1 MSAQIQDSL
10 IDELYSLVI
19 TAITTHG
26 HHITVKSESE
36 RRSVSVVCTNATLLS
51 ASMDYVSL
59 LRLSPEDRCIVRVH
73 VVVIDQDTILFL
85 ILAGGA
91 YLAIRA
97 ETIVLERC
105 PQQSL

>member
-26 HHITVKSESE
+26 HHITVKSASE
-36 RRSVSVVCTNATLLS
+36 RRSVAIVCTNATLLS

-97 ETIVLERC
+97 ESISLER
-105 PQQSL
+105 

>member
-1 MSAQIQDSL
+1 MSAHVQDTF
-10 IDELYSLVI
+10 IDELHSLVI

-26 HHITVKSESE
+26 HHITVKSASE
-36 RRSVSVVCTNATLLS
+36 RKSVAIVCSNATLLG

-85 ILAGGA
+85 IL
-91 YLAIRA
+91 
-97 ETIVLERC
+97 ERV
-105 PQQSL
+105 

>member
-1 MSAQIQDSL
+1 MNAHVQDTF
-10 IDELYSLVI
+10 IDELHSLII
-19 TAITTHG
+19 TAIATHG
-26 HHITVKSESE
+26 HYITVKSASE
-36 RRSVSVVCTNATLLS
+36 RRSVSIVCTNATLLS

-85 ILAGGA
+85 ILAGGV

-97 ETIVLERC
+97 ETIALERC